1 MKGFEWQE
9 ASSRRLQVLDS
20 LKIENFKIFRD
31 LDLKLR
37 PLTVLTGFNSGGKS
51 TVLQALL
58 LASLARKSENV
69 ALNGSYGLALGE
81 GFDVLNPSAVVSE
94 IRFTLMRQSLAEE
107 IILTVPTDRA
117 VTLAAHISRST
128 GLEPIDFRIGTYL
141 SAERLG
147 PRDLLEVPPA
157 YEGVVDV
164 GEQGQFT
171 AHVLAQRERMKVSP
185 ELLHPEVG
193 TTSVSI
199 TLSGQAEAWLSDI
212 VRPVRVQA
220 TWLTSTSAAMI
231 RFRDAPPIVEA
242 LSESSESEVPAEWKR
257 PSNVGFG
264 LSYALPIIVAGLS
277 VQPGRILMIENP
289 EAHLHPAG
297 QSRMG
302 YFLALVASSGVQTI
316 IETHSEHLV
325 NGIRLAI
332 ARDHRLSA
340 ESAIFHFFG
349 DTKVS
354 TMSISSTGAMSSW
367 PTGFFDQ
374 AEEDLAELSRIKRT
388 S

>member
-1 MKGFEWQE
+1 
-9 ASSRRLQVLDS
+9 VLDS

-37 PLTVLTGFNSGGKS
+37 PLTVLTGLNSGGKS

-58 LASLARKSENV
+58 LASLARRSHNV
-69 ALNGSYGLALGE
+69 ALNGPYGLALGE
-81 GFDVLNPSAVVSE
+81 GLDVLNPNATEPE
-94 IRFTLMRQSLAEE
+94 IRFTLTSGSVEE
-107 IILTVPTDRA
+107 QVRLIVPDDRA
-117 VTLAAHISRST
+117 VTLEAQLTRSISPPE
-128 GLEPIDFRIGTYL
+128 LIDFEIGTYL

-147 PRDLLEVPPA
+147 PRDLLEVPPL
-157 YEGVVDV
+157 YERVVDV

-171 AHVLAQRERMKVSP
+171 AHVLAQRDRMKVTR
-185 ELLHPEVG
+185 ELLYPEAG
-193 TTSVSI
+193 QTSVSI
-199 TLSGQAEAWLSDI
+199 TLGGQAEAWLSDM

-220 TWLTSTSAAMI
+220 TWLPSTSAAMI
-231 RFRDAPPIVEA
+231 RFRDAPLIVEA
-242 LSESSESEVPAEWKR
+242 LSEPSKSEVPTEWMR

-264 LSYALPIIVAGLS
+264 LSYVLPIIVAGLS
-277 VQPGRILMIENP
+277 VEPGRLFMIENP

-302 YFLALVASSGVQTI
+302 HFLALVASSGVQTI
-316 IETHSEHLV
+316 IETHSEHVV

-332 ARDHRLSA
+332 AKDHRLAA
-340 ESAIFHFFG
+340 ERAIFHFFA
-349 DTKVS
+349 DTKVL
-354 TMSISSTGAMSSW
+354 TMSISSTGVMSDW
-367 PTGFFDQ
+367 PPGFFDQ